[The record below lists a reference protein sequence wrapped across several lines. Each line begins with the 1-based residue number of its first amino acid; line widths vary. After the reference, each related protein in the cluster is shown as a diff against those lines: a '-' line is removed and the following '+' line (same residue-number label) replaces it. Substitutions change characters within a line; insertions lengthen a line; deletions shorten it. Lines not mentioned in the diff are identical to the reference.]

1 MGELLSHRKSCPNHC
16 NNDQS
21 LQTYLQGIAH
31 DGSLMASTWGR
42 CTCKG
47 IIISFDKGAATTVCD
62 CWPTSNGGNG
72 SAGRYILFSCFVT
85 TRPSVAVDDATGG
98 VGSGVKCAATWR
110 LFSPS
115 ASVRDAAELP
125 EAVPSSCTMLKTLN
139 CWISQQSGFTQL
151 DQQMATRPH
160 ARYPND
166 ARTRLEIHQID
177 ADTFASSS

>member
-1 MGELLSHRKSCPNHC
+1 M
-16 NNDQS
+16 
-21 LQTYLQGIAH
+21 
-31 DGSLMASTWGR
+31 
-42 CTCKG
+42 
-47 IIISFDKGAATTVCD
+47 
-62 CWPTSNGGNG
+62 
-72 SAGRYILFSCFVT
+72 
-85 TRPSVAVDDATGG
+85 AVDDATGG

-166 ARTRLEIHQID
+166 ARKRLEVHQID